1 MRRWCSTW
9 TSVAEAGKRR
19 AAAIAKAVA
28 TAALALSL
36 AACGVF
42 DKKPASGGG
51 EGPASPGATATTP
64 DDGPP
69 AKSDVPTVRLIT
81 TQTPVVRAY
90 RKIGARHIYTK
101 YAQRIYKGKIPP
113 LVYAVV
119 VVETDIDA
127 NGKVTGVT
135 FSRIPSHAPEVPPMI
150 EELIKAASPL
160 PNPGKLGGHT
170 YIDTWLWDKSGK
182 FQLDSL
188 TQGQRSR

>member
-9 TSVAEAGKRR
+9 ISVAEARKPGV
-19 AAAIAKAVA
+19 AIARTATVA
-28 TAALALSL
+28 LLALSL

-42 DKKPASGGG
+42 DKKTTDGG
-51 EGPASPGATATTP
+51 ERPASPGGTATAP

-69 AKSDVPTVRLIT
+69 AKSEVPTVRLIT

-135 FSRIPSHAPEVPPMI
+135 FSRVPSHAPEVPPMI

-160 PNPGKLGGHT
+160 PSPGKLGGHT